1 MRLFPLL
8 SCSSCPNLQ
17 VLAWALACALLAPM
31 AAAQSLWDGFSL
43 PGGQD
48 ITALSVQSDGGI
60 VVAGL
65 FRVAENPDLNK
76 QGRLIRLHVG
86 GETDPSFQVWHAS
99 SDDEVVRSVVAR
111 EDGMLFAAGD
121 FFYWNG
127 MYAEACVR
135 LYPDGRRDMSFSSPS
150 GTYDVRAL
158 KVLPDW
164 GLLVGGSDALLH
176 LHPDGGVK
184 ASWAAPQG
192 NSSWFS
198 WSTVDALPDG
208 SIVTAGNFSQF
219 AGQPRNRFARIL
231 PNGTLRADNP
241 FPGDSAPSV
250 VAVQQDG
257 KVLVGSYLR
266 MPNLARL
273 NADGSVDTAFVP
285 EVVGPMMCITVQPD
299 GKILIGGG
307 FETVG
312 GESQAYLARLHA
324 DGSLDTSFRP
334 MADEWVSDIK
344 LQPDGRILASGLYEF
359 EETTERRTNIGR
371 FYPDGRLEADLSPF
385 EFQHIHAGALQPDGR
400 LVFGQLRRAGAP
412 PTDPAAT
419 LRRIHRDGTPDESLE
434 IPTNA
439 TIRCVGVEANGAVVF
454 GGDFTSANGTSRQCL
469 ARVTPEGIFDMTF
482 APNLNAPARA
492 LALRANDRWL
502 VAGDFTQV
510 NSTPCLRL
518 ACLLADGS
526 VDTSFN
532 ANVDASVEAVS
543 LLANGRCYVA
553 GAFAQVSGTPRPWL
567 ARLEE
572 GGGLDAAFAPAL
584 DGAAHA
590 VCALDDGG
598 CLVGGDFTT
607 VNGSAR
613 TGLARLRA
621 DGTLDTT
628 FAPTIALRC
637 RSILQRADGVV
648 QVAGESPTP
657 YTWWEP
663 RLLLLRP
670 DGSILKDIMENVP
683 TEGVN
688 AWGRG
693 TLHALVPEV
702 DGKLYAGGGFAYYA
716 DQSADYPLQRNNLAR
731 CSAPPHTH
739 QRLGLSRSGKVLTW
753 TRLGGL
759 ARLEQVTFEAAG
771 ADGVWFP
778 LGPGVRIGTT
788 HDWAVSDLSLAP
800 GQWQF
805 RARGRVAGGSG
816 SWHELATYLTV
827 RSGTSAFDDWMESRH
842 GPRAGDVAAA
852 APWAKFSSGIPH
864 LLAYAMGAIP
874 GQTSPPP
881 PQQFP
886 SATKTSNGSPAFR
899 FPRWTPQADV
909 ALTVQTTLNLTGAW
923 VDIARSIGG
932 GAFSALMPEVAVEES
947 NVEGTPTVTV
957 TTPGLPAQPQRFYR
971 VAVTLLNP

>member
-1 MRLFPLL
+1 
-8 SCSSCPNLQ
+8 
-17 VLAWALACALLAPM
+17 
-31 AAAQSLWDGFSL
+31 
-43 PGGQD
+43 
-48 ITALSVQSDGGI
+48 
-60 VVAGL
+60 
-65 FRVAENPDLNK
+65 
-76 QGRLIRLHVG
+76 
-86 GETDPSFQVWHAS
+86 
-99 SDDEVVRSVVAR
+99 
-111 EDGMLFAAGD
+111 
-121 FFYWNG
+121 
-127 MYAEACVR
+127 
-135 LYPDGRRDMSFSSPS
+135 
-150 GTYDVRAL
+150 
-158 KVLPDW
+158 
-164 GLLVGGSDALLH
+164 
-176 LHPDGGVK
+176 
-184 ASWAAPQG
+184 
-192 NSSWFS
+192 
-198 WSTVDALPDG
+198 
-208 SIVTAGNFSQF
+208 
-219 AGQPRNRFARIL
+219 
-231 PNGTLRADNP
+231 
-241 FPGDSAPSV
+241 
-250 VAVQQDG
+250 
-257 KVLVGSYLR
+257 
-266 MPNLARL
+266 
-273 NADGSVDTAFVP
+273 
-285 EVVGPMMCITVQPD
+285 
-299 GKILIGGG
+299 
-307 FETVG
+307 
-312 GESQAYLARLHA
+312 
-324 DGSLDTSFRP
+324 
-334 MADEWVSDIK
+334 
-344 LQPDGRILASGLYEF
+344 
-359 EETTERRTNIGR
+359 
-371 FYPDGRLEADLSPF
+371 
-385 EFQHIHAGALQPDGR
+385 
-400 LVFGQLRRAGAP
+400 
-412 PTDPAAT
+412 
-419 LRRIHRDGTPDESLE
+419 
-434 IPTNA
+434 
-439 TIRCVGVEANGAVVF
+439 
-454 GGDFTSANGTSRQCL
+454 
-469 ARVTPEGIFDMTF
+469 
-482 APNLNAPARA
+482 
-492 LALRANDRWL
+492 
-502 VAGDFTQV
+502 
-510 NSTPCLRL
+510 
-518 ACLLADGS
+518 
-526 VDTSFN
+526 
-532 ANVDASVEAVS
+532 
-543 LLANGRCYVA
+543 
-553 GAFAQVSGTPRPWL
+553 
-567 ARLEE
+567 
-572 GGGLDAAFAPAL
+572 
-584 DGAAHA
+584 
-590 VCALDDGG
+590 
-598 CLVGGDFTT
+598 
-607 VNGSAR
+607 
-613 TGLARLRA
+613 
-621 DGTLDTT
+621 
-628 FAPTIALRC
+628 TIALRC

-852 APWAKFSSGIPH
+852 APWAEFSSGIPH

-881 PQQFP
+881 LQQFP

-957 TTPGLPAQPQRFYR
+957 TTPGLPAHQQRFYR